1 MKQPKPIGRQYN
13 DIINNVNNGM
23 YQIPKFQ
30 RDFVWSKEQTAKLI
44 DSLLKGFPIGSFIL
58 WKTNQR
64 LKSLKKIGGVVFN
77 EAKEGEYIYYILD
90 GQQRM
95 TSLYLALSG
104 IQVDKNNYKE
114 IYIDLEKD
122 VEADDGICSLI
133 QSDKY
138 ITFYDLIN
146 ANIIDL
152 IDNFDRG
159 TISKIDKLRQQVQN
173 YEFST
178 IEIENQPID
187 KIADIFTRINTGG
200 KILTLFEIM
209 NAKVYSEDIYDAE
222 GKLIEKGFDLEEK
235 FEELIEQL
243 KYSGYE
249 TIGENKTIILQLI
262 SLILT
267 KNAKR
272 EIILSLYKNSFIAEW
287 DNAIKCLKLA
297 IDKIRDSFKI
307 PVSKLLPYYVLIVPL
322 AYFYHINRC
331 NPPSSKQLK
340 EFEKYF
346 FRSAISGRFSSS
358 VETSLNADIK
368 IVEMIHSHNEIDFDK
383 EIPLPNKSKEYFIEM
398 MKQDFSAS
406 SAFQKAVLCIMAY
419 QEPKKFSDNSIVR
432 LDNSFLSI
440 STSKNYHHF
449 FPKAYLGKEKVSEYA
464 NALANITLVDDFLNK
479 RVIKDKD
486 PKRYITDFQIENPEL
501 AKTLQSHFI
510 ELNGYGILENNY
522 ALFLEK
528 RASTLAD
535 EILKRV

>member
-13 DIINNVNNGM
+13 DIINNVNNGI

-30 RDFVWSKEQTAKLI
+30 RNFVWSKEQTAKLI

-58 WKTNQR
+58 WKTNQK
-64 LKSLKKIGGVVFN
+64 LKSLKKIGGVIFN
-77 EAKEGEYIYYILD
+77 EVKDGDYVYYILD

-104 IQVDKNNYKE
+104 TQIEKVSYKE

-122 VEADDGICSLI
+122 VDSNDDICVLEETNQCIS
-133 QSDKY
+133 
-138 ITFYDLIN
+138 FYDLIN
-146 ANIIDL
+146 QRISHFNKIFDDL
-152 IDNFDRG
+152 
-159 TISKIDKLRQQVQN
+159 TVEKIENLREHLKN

-178 IEIENQPID
+178 IEIENQSID

-222 GKLIEKGFDLEEK
+222 GQLIEKGFDLEEK
-235 FEELIEQL
+235 FDELIEAL

-249 TIGENKTIILQLI
+249 TIGENKTIVLQLI

-272 EIILSLYKNSFIAEW
+272 EVILSLDKNSFIAEW
-287 DNAIKCLKLA
+287 DNTIKCLKLA

-340 EFEKYF
+340 EFERYF
-346 FRSAISGRFSSS
+346 FRSAVSGRFSSS
-358 VETSLNADIK
+358 VETNLNADIK

-383 EIPLPNKSKEYFIEM
+383 EMPLPNKSKEYFIEM

-406 SAFQKAVLCIMAY
+406 SAFQKAVLCILAF

-449 FPKAYLGKEKVSEYA
+449 FPKAYLGKHKVSEYA

-486 PKRYITDFQIENPEL
+486 PKKYITDFQRENPDIAE
-501 AKTLQSHFI
+501 TLLSHFI
-510 ELNGYGILENNY
+510 VLDDYGIFENDY
-522 ALFLEK
+522 VLFLEK
-528 RASTLAD
+528 RASALAD
-535 EILKRV
+535 EVLKRI

>member
-13 DIINNVNNGM
+13 DIINNVNNGI

-58 WKTNQR
+58 WKTNQK
-64 LKSLKKIGGVVFN
+64 LKSLKKIGGVIFN
-77 EAKEGEYIYYILD
+77 EVKDGDYVYYILD

-104 IQVDKNNYKE
+104 TQIEKVNYKE
-114 IYIDLEKD
+114 IYIDLDKD
-122 VEADDGICSLI
+122 IDSNDDICVLEQTNRCIS
-133 QSDKY
+133 
-138 ITFYDLIN
+138 FYDLISQRISHFN
-146 ANIIDL
+146 KI
-152 IDNFDRG
+152 FDDQ
-159 TISKIDKLRQQVQN
+159 TVEKIENLREHLKN

-187 KIADIFTRINTGG
+187 KISDIFTRINTGG
-200 KILTLFEIM
+200 KVLTLFEIM
-209 NAKVYSEDIYDAE
+209 NAKVYSEDICDAE
-222 GKLIEKGFDLEEK
+222 GQLIEKGFDLEEK
-235 FEELIEQL
+235 FDELIDAL

-249 TIGENKTIILQLI
+249 TIGENKTIVLQLI

-272 EIILSLYKNSFIAEW
+272 EVILSLDKNSFIAEW
-287 DNAIKCLKLA
+287 NSTINCLKLA
-297 IDKIRDSFKI
+297 IDKIRDYFKI

-322 AYFYHINRC
+322 AYFYHINKC
-331 NPPSSKQLK
+331 NPPSNKQLN
-340 EFEKYF
+340 EFQKYF
-346 FRSAISGRFSSS
+346 FRSSISLRFSSS
-358 VETSLNADIK
+358 VETNLNADIK

-406 SAFQKAVLCIMAY
+406 SAFQKAVLCILAF

-486 PKRYITDFQIENPEL
+486 PKRYITDFQRENPDI